1 MPAQTWEE
9 ILQEARLSADEQKLL
24 DNLVKRVPEF
34 KDGRLR
40 QSEFSRLTNDMQ
52 RKKKEYD
59 DAIALKDQVNGW
71 WEEKK
76 PIFEAL
82 VEAGAIDDDA
92 KPVWP
97 EEKKRL
103 QRELDEAKKAAL
115 AGGDMDPA
123 ELDRRVREIVKAN
136 GGVTQDELKAL
147 VASEAGRLAR
157 ESFQS
162 EYEKVKAEF
171 NQKTIPFAA
180 GIAAANA
187 LAAFD
192 YEKTTGEEFT
202 PEKQSELFNLM
213 TKENNMDPRAVMKIF
228 LKPVVEKKNAEA
240 EIERRV
246 QERLDKER
254 QRMGYDPDQPF
265 IPQEVTGEQQMGS
278 LKRMLAA
285 SAEAEGDI
293 EGLVAAASRKA
304 AAELRAGK

>member
-40 QSEFSRLTNDMQ
+40 QSEFNRLMNDAQ

-103 QRELDEAKKAAL
+103 QRELEEAKKAAL
-115 AGGDMDPA
+115 AGGEMDPA
-123 ELDRRVREIVKAN
+123 ELDKRVREIVKAN

-147 VASEAGRLAR
+147 VASEAQKLSR
-157 ESFQS
+157 ETFQS

-187 LAAFD
+187 LAALD

-213 TKENNMDPRAVMKIF
+213 TKENNMDPRAAMKIF
-228 LKPVVEKKNAEA
+228 LKPVIEKKNAEA

-278 LKRMLAA
+278 LKRMLQA